1 MKLVT
6 RWSLVGPRIARRA
19 IIAGMILAAY
29 AFSAPFAAAQ
39 STDPN
44 KILKGMSDYIVGQ
57 KSFSLTYDSAVEVIT
72 PELQKLQFTS
82 SGEVDLNRP
91 DKLRSKR
98 TGGFSNVETV
108 FDGKT
113 FTVINK
119 DNRTFAQLD
128 AVGTVDQLIQLLRDK
143 YAVSTP
149 GSDLLFS
156 NPFDVLT
163 ENAIDAKFRS
173 RRHRRCQV
181 RAPGVSRCRYR
192 LADLD
197 RSGRAADSAPICHH
211 QQGSRRR
218 PPIHGSHQGM
228 ESGRSERRLYVQTT
242 GRHNESCLGSSRP
255 RRRNSPGS
263 SCDGRQEMT
272 RTSRTLIHSAIAMMI
287 AGAALIWN
295 GSITLSPQQSLISS
309 AAAYTRPPVSATW
322 TGAAARSVRRHA
334 VVGAAV
340 GTAAATAAATSG
352 CVQAVDAY
360 GRIYTRC

>member
-1 MKLVT
+1 
-6 RWSLVGPRIARRA
+6 
-19 IIAGMILAAY
+19 MILAAY

-98 TGGFSNVETV
+98 TGGFSDVETV

-119 DNRTFAQLD
+119 DNKTFAQLD

-163 ENAIDAKFRS
+163 ENAIDAKYFGHGVIDGVKCEHLAFRGVDTDWQIWIEVGA
-173 RRHRRCQV
+173 RPIPRQYVITNKAVAGGPQYTV
-181 RAPGVSRCRYR
+181 R
-192 LADLD
+192 
-197 RSGRAADSAPICHH
+197 IK
-211 QQGSRRR
+211 
-218 PPIHGSHQGM
+218 
-228 ESGRSERRLYVQTT
+228 EWK
-242 GRHNESCLGSSRP
+242 
-255 RRRNSPGS
+255 
-263 SCDGRQEMT
+263 
-272 RTSRTLIHSAIAMMI
+272 
-287 AGAALIWN
+287 AGAPSDAFTFKPPAGTTKVALEALGHVDEI
-295 GSITLSPQQSLISS
+295 
-309 AAAYTRPPVSATW
+309 PPGALAT
-322 TGAAARSVRRHA
+322 G
-334 VVGAAV
+334 GKK
-340 GTAAATAAATSG
+340 
-352 CVQAVDAY
+352 
-360 GRIYTRC
+360 